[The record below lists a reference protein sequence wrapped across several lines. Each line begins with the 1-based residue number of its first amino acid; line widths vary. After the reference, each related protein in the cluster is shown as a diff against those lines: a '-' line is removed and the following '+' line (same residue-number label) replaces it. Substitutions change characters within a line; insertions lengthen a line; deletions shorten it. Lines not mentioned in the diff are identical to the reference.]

1 MKFLKYFISSMLII
15 NLFIASSVTN
25 VFAAETQLPEKQT
38 FILESSNDMLEP
50 GWIQVGL
57 GRWENPSTGEFFQ
70 INNVKPLAPSMYN
83 SDASLLKAPAYT
95 EDLSFSFKIRFHFKC
110 PTKFKA
116 SSSSASVNT
125 SVYTESES
133 EKVEAPDV
141 NGFKY
146 GVEVGSKTIKLVGG
160 EVTDGT
166 VKVKEGRKY
175 SVKVYTRQPL
185 PAYTYLL
192 GDVDVN

>member
-1 MKFLKYFISSMLII
+1 M
-15 NLFIASSVTN
+15 
-25 VFAAETQLPEKQT
+25 
-38 FILESSNDMLEP
+38 
-50 GWIQVGL
+50 
-57 GRWENPSTGEFFQ
+57 
-70 INNVKPLAPSMYN
+70 
-83 SDASLLKAPAYT
+83 KAPAYT

-175 SVKVYTRQPL
+175 SVKVYTRQSL